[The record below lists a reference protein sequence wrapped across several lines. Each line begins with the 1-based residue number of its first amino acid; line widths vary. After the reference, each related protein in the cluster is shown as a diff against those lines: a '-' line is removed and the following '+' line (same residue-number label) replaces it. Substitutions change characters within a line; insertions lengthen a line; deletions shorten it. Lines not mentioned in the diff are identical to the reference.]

1 MRHLLILISLLS
13 TLSFIGCR
21 DESDAIYLIDR
32 AESLLKSDPDSSHIL
47 LDSIAVPDNLSD
59 KLLAR
64 WCMLSGKVA
73 DTLYTDLPY
82 VQQLLR
88 AQAYYKSHGTKQE
101 QAKIGL
107 YLGRS
112 YVEDKENEKA
122 MKVYLQALDIALR
135 SEDYN
140 QAGYICSYMGDLYDF
155 EGNYLLGKDKYK
167 EAESY
172 FRKAG
177 NMRSSAFALRDV
189 GRMYA
194 FSDSLDIALIF
205 LLKADT
211 IIVEVGDSSDIGT
224 IYNGIGNIY
233 NMLGNKELAKL
244 YLWKNVNMSD
254 FDDAPSYR
262 TLAGIYIEEGDF
274 KNARICLE
282 KASVPSFN
290 DMTRFSVLYGY
301 SLLEKAEGNWEK
313 AWFYLDEYNSASDSI
328 LTIRNRENIIK
339 IEKEYEHLKISL
351 ENMRLKSDKQK
362 YFIYWVISVSILL
375 ILLWVFQIRIDR
387 KNKRLLKQEIDLSNK
402 SNELFR
408 LRDNLRN
415 KQDRLEALSI
425 QLSEKNEKL
434 NELDS
439 REKLEKEYE
448 QIKKEEETLVLR
460 IAERRKDLFLS
471 SAIAKKVIKLS
482 QKVVPGAT
490 KSPLSEKDWQN
501 IITQVNE
508 VYPFLADRLAAF
520 NLSAA
525 ELRYCYLS
533 LLGLDSIG
541 ESILLHIQPDSVNK
555 RRQRVRQR
563 LGIIAK
569 ELDLCAYLIKLSQ
582 KVVPGATK
590 SPLSEKDWQN
600 IITQVNEVYPFLA
613 DRLAAFNLSAAELRY
628 CYLSLLGLDSIG
640 ESILLHIQPDSVN
653 KRRQR
658 VRQRLGIIAKE
669 LDLCAYLI
677 NSVQ

>member
-21 DESDAIYLIDR
+21 DESDATYLIDR
-32 AESLLKSDPDSSHIL
+32 AESLLKSDPDSSLIL

-59 KLLAR
+59 KLLVR
-64 WCMLSGKVA
+64 WCMLYGRVA

-82 VQQLLR
+82 IQQLLR
-88 AQAYYKSHGTKQE
+88 AQAYYEDHGTKQE

-135 SEDYN
+135 CEDYN

-155 EGNYLLGKDKYK
+155 EGDYLLGKDKYK

-177 NMRSSAFALRDV
+177 NMRSSAFALQDI

-194 FSDSLDIALIF
+194 FSDSLDIALTF

-233 NMLGNKELAKL
+233 NMLDNKELAKL
-244 YLWKNVNMSD
+244 YLWKDINMSD

-339 IEKEYEHLKISL
+339 MEKEYEHLKISL
-351 ENMRLKSDKQK
+351 ENMRLRSDKQT
-362 YFIYWVISVSILL
+362 YLIYLIISVSILL

-408 LRDNLRN
+408 LRDNLRI

-569 ELDLCAYLIKLSQ
+569 ELDLCAYLI
-582 KVVPGATK
+582 
-590 SPLSEKDWQN
+590 
-600 IITQVNEVYPFLA
+600 
-613 DRLAAFNLSAAELRY
+613 
-628 CYLSLLGLDSIG
+628 
-640 ESILLHIQPDSVN
+640 
-653 KRRQR
+653 
-658 VRQRLGIIAKE
+658 
-669 LDLCAYLI
+669 

>member
-211 IIVEVGDSSDIGT
+211 IIVEVGDSSDIET

-569 ELDLCAYLIKLSQ
+569 ELDLCAYLI
-582 KVVPGATK
+582 
-590 SPLSEKDWQN
+590 
-600 IITQVNEVYPFLA
+600 
-613 DRLAAFNLSAAELRY
+613 
-628 CYLSLLGLDSIG
+628 
-640 ESILLHIQPDSVN
+640 
-653 KRRQR
+653 
-658 VRQRLGIIAKE
+658 
-669 LDLCAYLI
+669 

>member
-490 KSPLSEKDWQN
+490 KSPLSEKD
-501 IITQVNE
+501 
-508 VYPFLADRLAAF
+508 L
-520 NLSAA
+520 
-525 ELRYCYLS
+525 
-533 LLGLDSIG
+533 
-541 ESILLHIQPDSVNK
+541 
-555 RRQRVRQR
+555 
-563 LGIIAK
+563 
-569 ELDLCAYLIKLSQ
+569 
-582 KVVPGATK
+582 
-590 SPLSEKDWQN
+590 QN

>member
-262 TLAGIYIEEGDF
+262 TLAGIYIEEGNF

-569 ELDLCAYLIKLSQ
+569 ELDLCAYLI
-582 KVVPGATK
+582 
-590 SPLSEKDWQN
+590 
-600 IITQVNEVYPFLA
+600 
-613 DRLAAFNLSAAELRY
+613 
-628 CYLSLLGLDSIG
+628 
-640 ESILLHIQPDSVN
+640 
-653 KRRQR
+653 
-658 VRQRLGIIAKE
+658 
-669 LDLCAYLI
+669 

>member
-387 KNKRLLKQEIDLSNK
+387 KNKRPLKQEIDLSNK

-569 ELDLCAYLIKLSQ
+569 ELDLCAYLI
-582 KVVPGATK
+582 
-590 SPLSEKDWQN
+590 
-600 IITQVNEVYPFLA
+600 
-613 DRLAAFNLSAAELRY
+613 
-628 CYLSLLGLDSIG
+628 
-640 ESILLHIQPDSVN
+640 
-653 KRRQR
+653 
-658 VRQRLGIIAKE
+658 
-669 LDLCAYLI
+669 

>member
-525 ELRYCYLS
+525 
-533 LLGLDSIG
+533 
-541 ESILLHIQPDSVNK
+541 Q
-555 RRQRVRQR
+555 
-563 LGIIAK
+563 
-569 ELDLCAYLIKLSQ
+569 
-582 KVVPGATK
+582 
-590 SPLSEKDWQN
+590 
-600 IITQVNEVYPFLA
+600 
-613 DRLAAFNLSAAELRY
+613 LRY

>member
-402 SNELFR
+402 SNDLFR

-569 ELDLCAYLIKLSQ
+569 ELDLCAYLI
-582 KVVPGATK
+582 
-590 SPLSEKDWQN
+590 
-600 IITQVNEVYPFLA
+600 
-613 DRLAAFNLSAAELRY
+613 
-628 CYLSLLGLDSIG
+628 
-640 ESILLHIQPDSVN
+640 
-653 KRRQR
+653 
-658 VRQRLGIIAKE
+658 
-669 LDLCAYLI
+669 

>member
-1 MRHLLILISLLS
+1 M
-13 TLSFIGCR
+13 GCR
-21 DESDAIYLIDR
+21 DESDATYLIDR
-32 AESLLKSDPDSSHIL
+32 AESLLKSDPDSSLIL

-64 WCMLSGKVA
+64 WCMLYGRVA

-82 VQQLLR
+82 IQQLLR
-88 AQAYYKSHGTKQE
+88 AQAYYEDHGTKQE

-135 SEDYN
+135 CEDYN

-155 EGNYLLGKDKYK
+155 EGDYLLGKDKYK

-177 NMRSSAFALRDV
+177 NMRSSAFALQDI

-194 FSDSLDIALIF
+194 FSDSLDIALTF

-233 NMLGNKELAKL
+233 NMLDNKELAKL
-244 YLWKNVNMSD
+244 YLWKDINMSD

-339 IEKEYEHLKISL
+339 MEKEYEHLKISL
-351 ENMRLKSDKQK
+351 ENMRLRSDKQT
-362 YFIYWVISVSILL
+362 YLIYLIISVSILL

-408 LRDNLRN
+408 LRDNLRI

-501 IITQVNE
+501 M
-508 VYPFLADRLAAF
+508 
-520 NLSAA
+520 
-525 ELRYCYLS
+525 
-533 LLGLDSIG
+533 
-541 ESILLHIQPDSVNK
+541 
-555 RRQRVRQR
+555 
-563 LGIIAK
+563 
-569 ELDLCAYLIKLSQ
+569 
-582 KVVPGATK
+582 
-590 SPLSEKDWQN
+590 
-600 IITQVNEVYPFLA
+600 ITQVNEVYPFLA

>member
-32 AESLLKSDPDSSHIL
+32 AESLLKSEPDSSHIL

-448 QIKKEEETLVLR
+448 QIKKEEETLILR

-569 ELDLCAYLIKLSQ
+569 ELDLCAYLI
-582 KVVPGATK
+582 
-590 SPLSEKDWQN
+590 
-600 IITQVNEVYPFLA
+600 
-613 DRLAAFNLSAAELRY
+613 
-628 CYLSLLGLDSIG
+628 
-640 ESILLHIQPDSVN
+640 
-653 KRRQR
+653 
-658 VRQRLGIIAKE
+658 
-669 LDLCAYLI
+669 

>member
-301 SLLEKAEGNWEK
+301 S
-313 AWFYLDEYNSASDSI
+313 I

-408 LRDNLRN
+408 QRDNLRN

-569 ELDLCAYLIKLSQ
+569 ELDLCAYLI
-582 KVVPGATK
+582 
-590 SPLSEKDWQN
+590 
-600 IITQVNEVYPFLA
+600 
-613 DRLAAFNLSAAELRY
+613 
-628 CYLSLLGLDSIG
+628 
-640 ESILLHIQPDSVN
+640 
-653 KRRQR
+653 
-658 VRQRLGIIAKE
+658 
-669 LDLCAYLI
+669 

>member
-387 KNKRLLKQEIDLSNK
+387 KNKRLLKQEVDLSNK

-425 QLSEKNEKL
+425 QLSEENEKL

-471 SAIAKKVIKLS
+471 SAVAKKVIKLS

-569 ELDLCAYLIKLSQ
+569 ELDLCAYLI
-582 KVVPGATK
+582 
-590 SPLSEKDWQN
+590 
-600 IITQVNEVYPFLA
+600 
-613 DRLAAFNLSAAELRY
+613 
-628 CYLSLLGLDSIG
+628 
-640 ESILLHIQPDSVN
+640 
-653 KRRQR
+653 
-658 VRQRLGIIAKE
+658 
-669 LDLCAYLI
+669 

>member
-569 ELDLCAYLIKLSQ
+569 ELDLCAYLLI
-582 KVVPGATK
+582 
-590 SPLSEKDWQN
+590 
-600 IITQVNEVYPFLA
+600 VYN
-613 DRLAAFNLSAAELRY
+613 R
-628 CYLSLLGLDSIG
+628 
-640 ESILLHIQPDSVN
+640 
-653 KRRQR
+653 
-658 VRQRLGIIAKE
+658 
-669 LDLCAYLI
+669 LI
-677 NSVQ
+677 NNSFY

>member
-282 KASVPSFN
+282 KASVPRFN
-290 DMTRFSVLYGY
+290 DKTRFSVLYGY

-569 ELDLCAYLIKLSQ
+569 ELDLCAYLI
-582 KVVPGATK
+582 
-590 SPLSEKDWQN
+590 
-600 IITQVNEVYPFLA
+600 
-613 DRLAAFNLSAAELRY
+613 
-628 CYLSLLGLDSIG
+628 
-640 ESILLHIQPDSVN
+640 
-653 KRRQR
+653 
-658 VRQRLGIIAKE
+658 
-669 LDLCAYLI
+669 

>member
-520 NLSAA
+520 NLS
-525 ELRYCYLS
+525 
-533 LLGLDSIG
+533 
-541 ESILLHIQPDSVNK
+541 
-555 RRQRVRQR
+555 
-563 LGIIAK
+563 
-569 ELDLCAYLIKLSQ
+569 
-582 KVVPGATK
+582 T
-590 SPLSEKDWQN
+590 
-600 IITQVNEVYPFLA
+600 
-613 DRLAAFNLSAAELRY
+613 AELRY

>member
-155 EGNYLLGKDKYK
+155 EGNYLLGKNKYK

-569 ELDLCAYLIKLSQ
+569 ELDLCAYLI
-582 KVVPGATK
+582 
-590 SPLSEKDWQN
+590 
-600 IITQVNEVYPFLA
+600 
-613 DRLAAFNLSAAELRY
+613 
-628 CYLSLLGLDSIG
+628 
-640 ESILLHIQPDSVN
+640 
-653 KRRQR
+653 
-658 VRQRLGIIAKE
+658 
-669 LDLCAYLI
+669 

>member
-155 EGNYLLGKDKYK
+155 EGNYLLRKDKYK

-569 ELDLCAYLIKLSQ
+569 ELDLCAYLI
-582 KVVPGATK
+582 
-590 SPLSEKDWQN
+590 
-600 IITQVNEVYPFLA
+600 
-613 DRLAAFNLSAAELRY
+613 
-628 CYLSLLGLDSIG
+628 
-640 ESILLHIQPDSVN
+640 
-653 KRRQR
+653 
-658 VRQRLGIIAKE
+658 
-669 LDLCAYLI
+669 

>member
-233 NMLGNKELAKL
+233 NMLVNKELAKL
-244 YLWKNVNMSD
+244 YLWKNVNMSV

-569 ELDLCAYLIKLSQ
+569 ELDLCAYLI
-582 KVVPGATK
+582 
-590 SPLSEKDWQN
+590 
-600 IITQVNEVYPFLA
+600 
-613 DRLAAFNLSAAELRY
+613 
-628 CYLSLLGLDSIG
+628 
-640 ESILLHIQPDSVN
+640 
-653 KRRQR
+653 
-658 VRQRLGIIAKE
+658 
-669 LDLCAYLI
+669 

>member
-290 DMTRFSVLYGY
+290 DMTRVSVLYGY

-569 ELDLCAYLIKLSQ
+569 ELDLCAYLI
-582 KVVPGATK
+582 
-590 SPLSEKDWQN
+590 
-600 IITQVNEVYPFLA
+600 
-613 DRLAAFNLSAAELRY
+613 
-628 CYLSLLGLDSIG
+628 
-640 ESILLHIQPDSVN
+640 
-653 KRRQR
+653 
-658 VRQRLGIIAKE
+658 
-669 LDLCAYLI
+669 

>member
-525 ELRYCYLS
+525 ELRYCY
-533 LLGLDSIG
+533 
-541 ESILLHIQPDSVNK
+541 V
-555 RRQRVRQR
+555 
-563 LGIIAK
+563 
-569 ELDLCAYLIKLSQ
+569 
-582 KVVPGATK
+582 
-590 SPLSEKDWQN
+590 
-600 IITQVNEVYPFLA
+600 
-613 DRLAAFNLSAAELRY
+613 
-628 CYLSLLGLDSIG
+628 SLLGLDSIG

>member
-21 DESDAIYLIDR
+21 DESDATYLIDR
-32 AESLLKSDPDSSHIL
+32 AESLLKSDPDSSLIL

-569 ELDLCAYLIKLSQ
+569 ELDLCAYLLI
-582 KVVPGATK
+582 
-590 SPLSEKDWQN
+590 
-600 IITQVNEVYPFLA
+600 VYN
-613 DRLAAFNLSAAELRY
+613 R
-628 CYLSLLGLDSIG
+628 
-640 ESILLHIQPDSVN
+640 
-653 KRRQR
+653 
-658 VRQRLGIIAKE
+658 
-669 LDLCAYLI
+669 LI
-677 NSVQ
+677 NNSFY

>member
-490 KSPLSEKDWQN
+490 KSPLSEKDRQN

-569 ELDLCAYLIKLSQ
+569 ELDL
-582 KVVPGATK
+582 
-590 SPLSEKDWQN
+590 
-600 IITQVNEVYPFLA
+600 
-613 DRLAAFNLSAAELRY
+613 R
-628 CYLSLLGLDSIG
+628 
-640 ESILLHIQPDSVN
+640 
-653 KRRQR
+653 
-658 VRQRLGIIAKE
+658 
-669 LDLCAYLI
+669 AYLI

>member
-155 EGNYLLGKDKYK
+155 EVNYLLGKDKYK

-569 ELDLCAYLIKLSQ
+569 ELDLCAYLI
-582 KVVPGATK
+582 
-590 SPLSEKDWQN
+590 
-600 IITQVNEVYPFLA
+600 
-613 DRLAAFNLSAAELRY
+613 
-628 CYLSLLGLDSIG
+628 
-640 ESILLHIQPDSVN
+640 
-653 KRRQR
+653 
-658 VRQRLGIIAKE
+658 
-669 LDLCAYLI
+669 

>member
-555 RRQRVRQR
+555 RRQ
-563 LGIIAK
+563 
-569 ELDLCAYLIKLSQ
+569 
-582 KVVPGATK
+582 
-590 SPLSEKDWQN
+590 
-600 IITQVNEVYPFLA
+600 
-613 DRLAAFNLSAAELRY
+613 
-628 CYLSLLGLDSIG
+628 
-640 ESILLHIQPDSVN
+640 H
-653 KRRQR
+653 

>member
-439 REKLEKEYE
+439 REKLVKEYE

-569 ELDLCAYLIKLSQ
+569 ELDLCAYLI
-582 KVVPGATK
+582 
-590 SPLSEKDWQN
+590 
-600 IITQVNEVYPFLA
+600 
-613 DRLAAFNLSAAELRY
+613 
-628 CYLSLLGLDSIG
+628 
-640 ESILLHIQPDSVN
+640 
-653 KRRQR
+653 
-658 VRQRLGIIAKE
+658 
-669 LDLCAYLI
+669 

>member
-59 KLLAR
+59 KLLTR

-233 NMLGNKELAKL
+233 NMLGNKELDKL

-569 ELDLCAYLIKLSQ
+569 ELDLCAYLI
-582 KVVPGATK
+582 
-590 SPLSEKDWQN
+590 
-600 IITQVNEVYPFLA
+600 
-613 DRLAAFNLSAAELRY
+613 
-628 CYLSLLGLDSIG
+628 
-640 ESILLHIQPDSVN
+640 
-653 KRRQR
+653 
-658 VRQRLGIIAKE
+658 
-669 LDLCAYLI
+669 

>member
-508 VYPFLADRLAAF
+508 VYPFLADRLAA
-520 NLSAA
+520 
-525 ELRYCYLS
+525 
-533 LLGLDSIG
+533 
-541 ESILLHIQPDSVNK
+541 V
-555 RRQRVRQR
+555 
-563 LGIIAK
+563 
-569 ELDLCAYLIKLSQ
+569 
-582 KVVPGATK
+582 
-590 SPLSEKDWQN
+590 
-600 IITQVNEVYPFLA
+600 
-613 DRLAAFNLSAAELRY
+613 NLSAAELRY

>member
-262 TLAGIYIEEGDF
+262 TLTGIYIEEGDF

-569 ELDLCAYLIKLSQ
+569 ELDLCAYLI
-582 KVVPGATK
+582 
-590 SPLSEKDWQN
+590 
-600 IITQVNEVYPFLA
+600 
-613 DRLAAFNLSAAELRY
+613 
-628 CYLSLLGLDSIG
+628 
-640 ESILLHIQPDSVN
+640 
-653 KRRQR
+653 
-658 VRQRLGIIAKE
+658 
-669 LDLCAYLI
+669 

>member
-107 YLGRS
+107 YMGRS

-233 NMLGNKELAKL
+233 NMLVNKELAKL

-569 ELDLCAYLIKLSQ
+569 ELDLCAYLI
-582 KVVPGATK
+582 
-590 SPLSEKDWQN
+590 
-600 IITQVNEVYPFLA
+600 
-613 DRLAAFNLSAAELRY
+613 
-628 CYLSLLGLDSIG
+628 
-640 ESILLHIQPDSVN
+640 
-653 KRRQR
+653 
-658 VRQRLGIIAKE
+658 
-669 LDLCAYLI
+669 

>member
-1 MRHLLILISLLS
+1 MQKLMRHLLILISLLS
-13 TLSFIGCR
+13 TFSFIGCK
-21 DESDAIYLIDR
+21 DESDATYLIDR
-32 AESLLKSDPDSSHIL
+32 AESLLKSDPDSSLIL

-82 VQQLLR
+82 VQQLRR
-88 AQAYYKSHGTKQE
+88 AQAYYEDHGTKQE

-155 EGNYLLGKDKYK
+155 KGDYLLGKDKYK

-177 NMRSSAFALRDV
+177 NMRSSAFALQDI

-194 FSDSLDIALIF
+194 FSDSLDIALTF

-233 NMLGNKELAKL
+233 NMLDNKELAKL
-244 YLWKNVNMSD
+244 YLWKGINMSD

-339 IEKEYEHLKISL
+339 MEKEYEHLKISL

-408 LRDNLRN
+408 LRDNLRI

-448 QIKKEEETLVLR
+448 QIEKEEETLVLR

-501 IITQVNE
+501 M
-508 VYPFLADRLAAF
+508 
-520 NLSAA
+520 
-525 ELRYCYLS
+525 
-533 LLGLDSIG
+533 
-541 ESILLHIQPDSVNK
+541 
-555 RRQRVRQR
+555 
-563 LGIIAK
+563 
-569 ELDLCAYLIKLSQ
+569 
-582 KVVPGATK
+582 
-590 SPLSEKDWQN
+590 
-600 IITQVNEVYPFLA
+600 ITQVNEVYPFLA

>member
-189 GRMYA
+189 GRIYA

-471 SAIAKKVIKLS
+471 FAIAKKVIKLS

-569 ELDLCAYLIKLSQ
+569 ELDLCAYLS
-582 KVVPGATK
+582 
-590 SPLSEKDWQN
+590 
-600 IITQVNEVYPFLA
+600 
-613 DRLAAFNLSAAELRY
+613 
-628 CYLSLLGLDSIG
+628 
-640 ESILLHIQPDSVN
+640 
-653 KRRQR
+653 
-658 VRQRLGIIAKE
+658 
-669 LDLCAYLI
+669 

>member
-434 NELDS
+434 NELDL

-448 QIKKEEETLVLR
+448 QIKKEETLVLR

-569 ELDLCAYLIKLSQ
+569 ELDLCAYLI
-582 KVVPGATK
+582 
-590 SPLSEKDWQN
+590 
-600 IITQVNEVYPFLA
+600 
-613 DRLAAFNLSAAELRY
+613 
-628 CYLSLLGLDSIG
+628 
-640 ESILLHIQPDSVN
+640 
-653 KRRQR
+653 
-658 VRQRLGIIAKE
+658 
-669 LDLCAYLI
+669 

>member
-460 IAERRKDLFLS
+460 ISERRKDLFLS

-569 ELDLCAYLIKLSQ
+569 ELDLCAYLI
-582 KVVPGATK
+582 
-590 SPLSEKDWQN
+590 
-600 IITQVNEVYPFLA
+600 
-613 DRLAAFNLSAAELRY
+613 
-628 CYLSLLGLDSIG
+628 
-640 ESILLHIQPDSVN
+640 
-653 KRRQR
+653 
-658 VRQRLGIIAKE
+658 
-669 LDLCAYLI
+669 

>member
-541 ESILLHIQPDSVNK
+541 K
-555 RRQRVRQR
+555 
-563 LGIIAK
+563 
-569 ELDLCAYLIKLSQ
+569 
-582 KVVPGATK
+582 
-590 SPLSEKDWQN
+590 
-600 IITQVNEVYPFLA
+600 
-613 DRLAAFNLSAAELRY
+613 
-628 CYLSLLGLDSIG
+628 
-640 ESILLHIQPDSVN
+640 SILLHIQPDSVN

>member
-21 DESDAIYLIDR
+21 DESDATYLIDR
-32 AESLLKSDPDSSHIL
+32 AESLLKSDPDSSLIL

-64 WCMLSGKVA
+64 WCMLYGRVA

-82 VQQLLR
+82 IQQLLR
-88 AQAYYKSHGTKQE
+88 AQAYYEDHGTKQE

-135 SEDYN
+135 CEDYN

-155 EGNYLLGKDKYK
+155 EGDYLLGKDKYK

-177 NMRSSAFALRDV
+177 NMRSSAFALQDI

-194 FSDSLDIALIF
+194 FSDSLDIALTF

-233 NMLGNKELAKL
+233 NKLDNKELAKL
-244 YLWKNVNMSD
+244 YLWKDINMSD

-339 IEKEYEHLKISL
+339 MEKEYEHLKISL
-351 ENMRLKSDKQK
+351 ENMRLRSDKQT
-362 YFIYWVISVSILL
+362 YLIYLIISVSILL

-408 LRDNLRN
+408 LRDNLRI

-501 IITQVNE
+501 M
-508 VYPFLADRLAAF
+508 
-520 NLSAA
+520 
-525 ELRYCYLS
+525 
-533 LLGLDSIG
+533 
-541 ESILLHIQPDSVNK
+541 
-555 RRQRVRQR
+555 
-563 LGIIAK
+563 
-569 ELDLCAYLIKLSQ
+569 
-582 KVVPGATK
+582 
-590 SPLSEKDWQN
+590 
-600 IITQVNEVYPFLA
+600 ITQVNEVYPFLA

>member
-21 DESDAIYLIDR
+21 DESDATYLIDR
-32 AESLLKSDPDSSHIL
+32 AESLLKSDPDSSLIL

-64 WCMLSGKVA
+64 WCMLYGRVA

-88 AQAYYKSHGTKQE
+88 AQAYYEDHGTKQE

-135 SEDYN
+135 CEDYN

-155 EGNYLLGKDKYK
+155 EGDYLLGKDKYK

-177 NMRSSAFALRDV
+177 NMRSSAFALQDI

-194 FSDSLDIALIF
+194 FSDSLDIALTF

-233 NMLGNKELAKL
+233 NMLDNKELAKL
-244 YLWKNVNMSD
+244 YLWKDINMSD

-328 LTIRNRENIIK
+328 LTIRNRENIIRM
-339 IEKEYEHLKISL
+339 EKEYEHLKISL
-351 ENMRLKSDKQK
+351 ENMRLRSDKQT
-362 YFIYWVISVSILL
+362 YLIYLIISVSILL

-408 LRDNLRN
+408 LRDNLRI

-501 IITQVNE
+501 M
-508 VYPFLADRLAAF
+508 
-520 NLSAA
+520 
-525 ELRYCYLS
+525 
-533 LLGLDSIG
+533 
-541 ESILLHIQPDSVNK
+541 
-555 RRQRVRQR
+555 
-563 LGIIAK
+563 
-569 ELDLCAYLIKLSQ
+569 
-582 KVVPGATK
+582 
-590 SPLSEKDWQN
+590 
-600 IITQVNEVYPFLA
+600 ITQVNEVYPFLA

>member
-88 AQAYYKSHGTKQE
+88 TQAYYKSHGTKQE

-569 ELDLCAYLIKLSQ
+569 ELDLCAYLI
-582 KVVPGATK
+582 
-590 SPLSEKDWQN
+590 
-600 IITQVNEVYPFLA
+600 
-613 DRLAAFNLSAAELRY
+613 
-628 CYLSLLGLDSIG
+628 
-640 ESILLHIQPDSVN
+640 
-653 KRRQR
+653 
-658 VRQRLGIIAKE
+658 
-669 LDLCAYLI
+669 